1 VTELGAVV
9 ARLQLSLQTDL
20 VPSSFP
26 SLLLL
31 RRQLLFLAL
40 PAWLVY
46 VSGALIG
53 NAWQRRRTR
62 RISGTTPTSPIS
74 RATQGAA
81 QQPRKDLTPTQ
92 QAMLGWGGAIISAL
106 ITLVGTIMLGK

>member
-1 VTELGAVV
+1 MVTCRPVWAGVKQRDPLLRSHIIPLGALVGVVTELGAVV

-40 PAWLVY
+40 PA
-46 VSGALIG
+46 
-53 NAWQRRRTR
+53 
-62 RISGTTPTSPIS
+62 
-74 RATQGAA
+74 
-81 QQPRKDLTPTQ
+81 
-92 QAMLGWGGAIISAL
+92 
-106 ITLVGTIMLGK
+106 